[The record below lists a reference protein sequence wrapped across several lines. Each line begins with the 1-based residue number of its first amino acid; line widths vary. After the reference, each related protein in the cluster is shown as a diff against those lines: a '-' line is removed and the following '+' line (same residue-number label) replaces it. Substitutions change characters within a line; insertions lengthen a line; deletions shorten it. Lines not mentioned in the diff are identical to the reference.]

1 MSLKDNERKSQMDR
15 NVQNMIV
22 RIEPIFV
29 GIEDAAA
36 MLGISVTT
44 FKDMDRV
51 GKLGHLP
58 VHINTIRRRLYAVSE
73 LRQWAEVGCPIREK
87 WQKIIEENN
96 F

>member
-1 MSLKDNERKSQMDR
+1 MNG
-15 NVQNMIV
+15 NAQNAMV

-51 GKLGHLP
+51 GKLGP
-58 VHINTIRRRLYAVSE
+58 MSIHINTIRRRLYDVCE
-73 LRQWAEVGCPIREK
+73 LRQWAEAGCPIREK
-87 WQKIIEENN
+87 WQKMRDENN
-96 F
+96 L